1 MQPLTGMRSRAAR
14 IVVVP
19 IIDPKSGTVKN
30 DPFVLATT
38 STKSFL
44 GALALNGIILVAK
57 ITAFTYMRRHF
68 RHIYEPRSISFVE
81 VCAFHRFLLWDALI
95 LV

>member
-1 MQPLTGMRSRAAR
+1 M
-14 IVVVP
+14 
-19 IIDPKSGTVKN
+19 
-30 DPFVLATT
+30 
-38 STKSFL
+38 
-44 GALALNGIILVAK
+44 NGIILVAK